1 MVSWGIAFCW
11 TRDFSVFRP
20 SCDSLPSS
28 SWCPLARF
36 GFGLDVHRLLAHEQ
50 ATQKKKPLEA
60 QVRVDLNKE
69 KGVKIAR
76 NYYP

>member
-1 MVSWGIAFCW
+1 
-11 TRDFSVFRP
+11 
-20 SCDSLPSS
+20 
-28 SWCPLARF
+28 
-36 GFGLDVHRLLAHEQ
+36 VHRLLAHEQ